1 MSRENENTDIV
12 SKKGKTTKPA
22 TIRIDL
28 LVPRQ
33 MDENIIEIS
42 EAMKIEKAT
51 MVRLLIWFGI
61 RFASPIE
68 LTGMTNE
75 RSFDAETQSTQRL
88 DTRIPQDML
97 ESIESLMKIE
107 GVKKSR
113 VIKRYIE
120 WALENIHK
128 YTFADFLNK

>member
-1 MSRENENTDIV
+1 MNRGIEK
-12 SKKGKTTKPA
+12 SKKSNP
-22 TIRIDL
+22 IRVDVLIT
-28 LVPRQ
+28 RQ
-33 MDENIIEIS
+33 MDENITELA
-42 EAMKIEKAT
+42 EAMKLEKAAA
-51 MVRLLIWFGI
+51 VRMLIWFGM
-61 RFASPIE
+61 RFASPLE

-88 DTRIPQDML
+88 DTRITQDML
-97 ESIESLMKIE
+97 DGIESLMKIE

-128 YTFADFLNK
+128 YTLADFVSK